1 MSRALLTVASVFS
14 ALAAAQSAPP
24 LQFAELGDCKLESG
38 QAIHGCRV
46 GYRTLGDLNADR
58 SNAILAPTWFTGS
71 SEELAGQF
79 GPGGLADPARYFIVI
94 VDALGNGVSSSPSNS
109 AAQPR
114 MKFPRFTI
122 LDMVNT
128 QYRLLTEKLGIRHL
142 HAVMGISMGGMQTF
156 QWIAAYPDF
165 VSKAVP
171 IVGSPRL
178 TSYDLLLWR
187 SEASAI
193 EESKDWR
200 GGNYRAKPALDAV
213 IEIHTL
219 ALTTPDYRVRETA
232 PPAFPAFLAGIDQA
246 GLSRMDANDWL
257 SQLRAMMSLD
267 IYKPFGESID
277 AAAAAV
283 KAKVFVVASMQD
295 HMVNPTPAIEF
306 ARALHAEILRLQ
318 NDCGHLAP
326 GCENAVVAPKVR
338 EFLER

>member
-1 MSRALLTVASVFS
+1 MIRAFLAVASVFS
-14 ALAAAQSAPP
+14 TLAAAQSAPP
-24 LQFAELGDCKLESG
+24 LQFADLGDCKLESG
-38 QAIHGCRV
+38 ETIHGCRV
-46 GYRTLGDLNADR
+46 AYRTLGKLNAGK

-79 GPGGLADPARYFIVI
+79 GPEGLADPARYFVVV

-122 LDMVNT
+122 RDMVNSE
-128 QYRLLTEKLGIRHL
+128 YRLLTEKLGISHL
-142 HAVMGISMGGMQTF
+142 HAVMGVSMGGMQTF

-165 VSKAVP
+165 MSKAVP

-187 SEASAI
+187 SEESAI
-193 EESKDWR
+193 VESKDWN
-200 GGNYRAKPALDAV
+200 GGNYRAKPKLDAV
-213 IEIHTL
+213 IEIQTL

-232 PPAFPAFLAGIDQA
+232 PAAFPKFLSGIDQE

-267 IYKPFGESID
+267 IYKPFGESI
-277 AAAAAV
+277 ARAAAAV
-283 KAKVFVVASMQD
+283 KAKVFVVASMRD
-295 HMVNPTPAIEF
+295 HMVNPTPAVEF
-306 ARALHAEILRLQ
+306 GGAIHAEILRLQ
-318 NDCGHLAP
+318 SDCGHLAT
-326 GCENAVVAPKVR
+326 GCDSATVAPKVR
-338 EFLER
+338 EFLDR

>member
-1 MSRALLTVASVFS
+1 MMRLAPAAAVVFS
-14 ALAAAQSAPP
+14 VLARAQPAPP
-24 LQFAELGDCKLESG
+24 LQFADLGDCKLESG
-38 QAIHGCRV
+38 EAIHGCRL
-46 GYRTLGDLNADR
+46 GYRTLGKLNADK

-79 GPGGLADPARYFIVI
+79 GANGLADPARYFIVV

-114 MKFPRFTI
+114 TKFPRFTI
-122 LDMVNT
+122 GDMVHAE
-128 QYRLLTEKLGIRHL
+128 YRLVTEKLGISHL

-156 QWIAAYPDF
+156 QWMAAYPDF
-165 VSKAVP
+165 MSKAVP

-193 EESKDWR
+193 EESKDWD
-200 GGNYRAKPALDAV
+200 GGNYRVKPKLDTV

-219 ALTTPDYRVRETA
+219 ALTTPSYRVRETA
-232 PPAFPAFLAGIDQA
+232 PAAFPAFLAGIDNA

-257 SQLRAMMSLD
+257 SQLEAMMSLD
-267 IYKPFGESID
+267 IYKPFGESIET
-277 AAAAAV
+277 AAAAV
-283 KAKVFVVASMQD
+283 KAKVLVVASMRD

-306 ARALHAEILRLQ
+306 AGALHAETLALHG
-318 NDCGHLAP
+318 DCGHLAT
-326 GCENAVVAPKVR
+326 GCESNVVGPKVR
-338 EFLER
+338 AFLDR